1 MKNAMNAAAD
11 LLNAAR
17 DAAAHVQSLPP
28 GAAREAAND
37 RALDLAMAASR
48 ACHEEFMRTR
58 KPRTRRA
65 R

>member
-1 MKNAMNAAAD
+1 MNTT
-11 LLNAAR
+11 NAAR
-17 DAAAHVQSLPP
+17 AALAAARAAAAHVQSLPP

-48 ACHEEFMRTR
+48 ACHEECVRTR
-58 KPRTRRA
+58 KPRTRRV